1 MERKIKMK
9 ISYFIKRERRSNKNV
24 KPHQLRKKVKNIGRT
39 KPKKKKNK
47 LARHKLALQHDVFN
61 SKNYLIIRQLHV
73 NSSQPSLEPLN
84 FTVYIASKINVN
96 SSKVSDFHFQIGTLM
111 SKDHAP
117 EQKLLILFRAPSP
130 QRPPGT
136 NYQQSPKI

>member
-1 MERKIKMK
+1 MK
-9 ISYFIKRERRSNKNV
+9 INYFIKRERRSNKNV
-24 KPHQLRKKVKNIGRT
+24 KPHQTGKKLKT
-39 KPKKKKNK
+39 KVAQNQKKKKKNK

-61 SKNYLIIRQLHV
+61 SKNRPIIRQLHV

-84 FTVYIASKINVN
+84 FTVYIASKINI
-96 SSKVSDFHFQIGTLM
+96 SSSQVSDSHFQIGTLM

-136 NYQQSPKI
+136 NYEQSTS

>member
-1 MERKIKMK
+1 MK
-9 ISYFIKRERRSNKNV
+9 INYFIKRERRSNKNV
-24 KPHQLRKKVKNIGRT
+24 KPHQTEKKVKNKGRT

-61 SKNYLIIRQLHV
+61 SKNCPIIRQLHV

-84 FTVYIASKINVN
+84 FTVYIASKINI
-96 SSKVSDFHFQIGTLM
+96 SSSQVSDSHFQIGTLM

-136 NYQQSPKI
+136 NYEQSTS

>member
-9 ISYFIKRERRSNKNV
+9 ISYFIKRKRRSNEKG
-24 KPHQLRKKVKNIGRT
+24 QTSSTQKKVKNIGRT

-47 LARHKLALQHDVFN
+47 LARHKLAIKHDVLN
-61 SKNYLIIRQLHV
+61 SKNCLKIRQLHD

-84 FTVYIASKINVN
+84 FTVYIASEINDN

-117 EQKLLILFRAPSP
+117 EQKLLVLFRAPGP

-136 NYQQSPKI
+136 DYQQSPN